1 MDRRTFLKTS
11 AAATTVALQ
20 ARAFAGARPLLPSI
34 PSLASLASTRM
45 SRNFMELFNLPIAMN
60 DWGYAQAVKS
70 VSAITAIAFPPYA
83 CCGIP
88 DTPWSPGLLSTCE
101 LMMNGRLISIA
112 NDAALAVTYQWFPH
126 CVVREQ
132 TVDGIRI
139 RASMFLPP
147 EQRAVLQ
154 KIEIRNV
161 GAHQAVFTLGFD
173 MRAAVT
179 QKASSWFAQL
189 PGEADN
195 HVSWDGGKGKLTW
208 TAASSKAACTQGI
221 SPRADELTGGNVLEY
236 HLALAPG
243 AVREFRFAAAIA
255 ANAADSDAL
264 YDRLQSQFAD
274 LEQQNERRFDQL
286 LHSVFTPG
294 NSDFSGS
301 LPQLHTTSETLWNL
315 YHNGLKNLLTARRRS
330 PDSAYG
336 PTLLTLSGH
345 VLPTLSFP
353 WDTALS
359 SFSLSLLDPQPLRN
373 LVEIWFQRD
382 MHQHLATDY
391 ITGEAVGPWYA
402 VNDMAIIRCAQDYLR
417 VTGDFAWLDKRVDSK
432 PVLDH
437 LLDHA
442 TYWKKLAGKS
452 GLADYGGI
460 SNLLEV
466 VSTYIHEVAGM
477 NAGNVSSMRFVAE
490 LLEKKGRSQQ
500 AAELRADAKALAQRI
515 NELLYVDG
523 KGWWKC
529 GQPDGTFVEVRH
541 CYDFLAVLDNM
552 GDDLTGTQKKE
563 MAHFFWTELAT
574 KKWMRALATGD
585 PDATW
590 NVRPD
595 HSCLGAYAAWPA
607 ECAKGLFKVDD
618 PARIA
623 VWLTEVARAGN
634 QGPIGQAH
642 FTEDVVSPFKGA
654 ASKASEDAPYIEDW
668 CVIAGGAFTDLV
680 LESIFGL
687 EPTLYDGLRAKPQLT
702 AFDPHARLEGLH
714 YQGAEYTVSAAG
726 VQRRS

>member
-1 MDRRTFLKTS
+1 MDRRTFLKAS
-11 AAATTVALQ
+11 AAATTLSFPQGAL
-20 ARAFAGARPLLPSI
+20 AGAMPSFPSI
-34 PSLASLASTRM
+34 PSLADLASTRM
-45 SRNFMELFNLPIAMN
+45 PHTFMELFNLPIAMN
-60 DWGYAQAVKS
+60 DWGYAQTVKS
-70 VSAITAIAFPPYA
+70 VSAITAIAFPPYV

-101 LMMNGRLISIA
+101 LTMNDQLISIS
-112 NDAALAVTYQWFPH
+112 NDPARAVIYQWFPH

-132 TVDGIRI
+132 TVDGIHFRTT
-139 RASMFLPP
+139 MFLPP

-154 KIEIRNV
+154 KIEIRNT
-161 GAHQAVFTLGFD
+161 GAHTTDIVLGFN
-173 MRAAVT
+173 MRSAVT
-179 QKASSWFAQL
+179 QRSSAWFAQL

-195 HVSWDGGKGKLTW
+195 HVSWNAPKGRLTW
-208 TAASSKAACTQGI
+208 TAAHSKAASTHGI
-221 SPRADELTGGNVLEY
+221 SPAADSLIGGNVLQY
-236 HLALAPG
+236 NLTLAPG
-243 AVREFRFAAAIA
+243 ATRELHFAATLA
-255 ANAADSDAL
+255 ASDADADAL
-264 YDRLQSQFAD
+264 YDRLQSQFAE

-286 LHSVFTPG
+286 VHSAFTAG
-294 NSDFSGS
+294 NGDFSGS
-301 LPQLHTTSETLWNL
+301 LPRLHTSSETLWNL
-315 YHNGLKNLLTARRRS
+315 YHNGLKNLLSARRRS
-330 PDSAYG
+330 PDSVYG

-382 MHQHLATDY
+382 MHEHLATDY

-417 VTGDFAWLDKRVDSK
+417 VTGDVAWINKRIDGK

-437 LLDHA
+437 LLNHA
-442 TYWKKLAGKS
+442 TYWKKLAGKN

-460 SNLLEV
+460 ANLLEV
-466 VSTYIHEVAGM
+466 VSTYTHEVAGM

-490 LLEKKGRSQQ
+490 LLEKNGRARE
-500 AAELRADAKALAQRI
+500 AAQLRAEAKALAQRI
-515 NELLYVDG
+515 NELLYVNG

-541 CYDFLAVLDNM
+541 CYDFLAILDTM
-552 GDDLTGTQKKE
+552 SDDLTDTQKRE
-563 MAHFFWTELAT
+563 MSHFFWTQLAST
-574 KKWMRALATGD
+574 KWMRALASGD

-607 ECAKGLFKVDD
+607 ECAKGLFKMDD
-618 PARIA
+618 PRRIA
-623 VWLTEVARAGN
+623 TWLTEVAKAGN

-642 FTEDVVSPFKGA
+642 FTEDVVSPLKGGA
-654 ASKASEDAPYIEDW
+654 YKGSEDAPYIEDW
-668 CVIAGGAFTDLV
+668 CAIAGGAFTDLV
-680 LESIFGL
+680 LESIFGV
-687 EPTLYDGLRAKPQLT
+687 EATLYDSLRATPRLT
-702 AFDPHARLEGLH
+702 AFDPHATLEGLH
-714 YQGAEYTVSAAG
+714 YQGAEYTVSATGA
-726 VQRRS
+726 RRKG